1 MTIGQESSI
10 KRSKRAPTKL
20 GTDGD
25 DDRDTVLPNSTPAW
39 SREDAIET
47 WPESEP
53 PEAETLR
60 PPAGEE
66 LPEELP
72 PDSDDLRDTLPS
84 PPPPPGS
91 ISS

>member
-10 KRSKRAPTKL
+10 KRSERTPVKL
-20 GTDGD
+20 DAD
-25 DDRDTVLPNSTPAW
+25 AEDERDTVLPNPAPAW
-39 SREDAIET
+39 SIEDAIET

-66 LPEELP
+66 PPEELP
-72 PDSDDLRDTLPS
+72 PDSDDLRDTVPS
-84 PPPPPGS
+84 PPPPPGAIGS
-91 ISS
+91 